1 MNNEQFDEKTLSEQA
16 EVAEETAPAAEE
28 TAGELSAEEVL
39 DAMTGK
45 KEKKAKRP
53 NRRLRYGGTALLITA
68 VVAVGVVLVNVLAD
82 VLFARFP
89 LSVDMTAE
97 SIFTISAETEEVI
110 AAIDRP
116 VEIVAFFN
124 EDTIRT
130 PTTTLTE
137 LNAVYKEFH
146 NALGE
151 YVSRSGGKVTVTY
164 VDLTTQPTL
173 LTNYKKYGDIAEGDV
188 LFRSGEGTNERY
200 RLKSLYDPYYA
211 YYSSIG
217 PSDFYSY
224 TTDSY
229 GYYLESFTSRV
240 ELTLASAVN
249 AIISNADL
257 ETMLLT
263 GHGED
268 SYTVAALTDLY
279 ELNGYKVTE
288 INLASTQEIG
298 ENVTTAIIAAPT
310 ADLSDA
316 EVTRLR
322 DWLTNDGKLG
332 RNLFVVVNNMAMQSD
347 CPNLYEFLN
356 DEYQI
361 EVTDNMVVETSADRA
376 LAGYNGQVIYGDL
389 PESPIQE
396 EALSTGVLTVVPR
409 QFLLKAGTD
418 NEKTLFN
425 IPLVTFPE
433 SSQLVPLPVD
443 ENSTSS
449 EAGEYPVVGMGMAVK
464 WTYDNSGEESVPVQ
478 TNVVVANQGMIDSSL
493 FAMNNIENERVTLD
507 IMNYINGNEET
518 VAISDK
524 DLTPDAMTFTEGTAG
539 TLGVILILVLPLGLL
554 VIGLVVFLRRRHL

>member
-28 TAGELSAEEVL
+28 TAEELSAEEVL

-45 KEKKAKRP
+45 KEKKAKGP

-68 VVAVGVVLVNVLAD
+68 VVAVGVVLLNVLAD
-82 VLFARFP
+82 ALFARFP

-124 EDTIRT
+124 EDAVRT
-130 PTTTLTE
+130 PTTTINE

-173 LTNYKKYGDIAEGDV
+173 LTNYKKYGDIAEGDI
-188 LFRSGEGTNERY
+188 LFRSGEGNAERY
-200 RLKSLYDPYYA
+200 RLKTINDFFT
-211 YYSSIG
+211 YS
-217 PSDFYSY
+217 
-224 TTDSY
+224 TDST
-229 GYYLESFTSRV
+229 GYYLETFTSRV
-240 ELTLASAVN
+240 EITLASAVN
-249 AIISNADL
+249 AVISDADL

-493 FAMNNIENERVTLD
+493 FAMNSIENERVTLD